1 LVVGV
6 ASRLGRDGAGV
17 ASIGLRGAAGSLGR
31 AAGRLGAAAGGV
43 VVPDGRCGAAL
54 GVLGAVGRDGAD
66 CGGGATL
73 GREGWLGCADCAG
86 FDGAAAGALGGADL
100 PLSPRMAAWRVSEP
114 PLSEPSRSEP
124 RMRASPLPESPTRPV
139 RVPASAES
147 TVAGGAA
154 STAVV
159 SSDEAS
165 TVEVRAVDDTI
176 PERRLEMARILSS
189 CECAFSP
196 SNQARPACSREYL

>member
-1 LVVGV
+1 MGGFIGRSIVEPVGRRGADSFVGRTGGLVVGV

-31 AAGRLGAAAGGV
+31 AAGRLGGAAGGV
-43 VVPDGRCGAAL
+43 VVSEGRCGAAL
-54 GVLGAVGRDGAD
+54 GALGRVGAVG
-66 CGGGATL
+66 GGGATL

-86 FDGAAAGALGGADL
+86 FDGAAAGALGAAAGALGGADL
-100 PLSPRMAAWRVSEP
+100 PLSPR
-114 PLSEPSRSEP
+114 
-124 RMRASPLPESPTRPV
+124 T
-139 RVPASAES
+139 PACAES
-147 TVAGGAA
+147 AVAGGAA

-189 CECAFSP
+189 CECAVSP
-196 SNQARPACSREYL
+196 SSQARSASSREYL